1 MSKATACKDLAKAA
15 EVRLSRVS
23 HTHFSQRPFGEFR
36 CVRQPWPRKRLGAAP
51 SLRASFFLRSLRAI
65 GRRSIGRAGTRRSG
79 PGGAGREAR
88 RRAVPGSGARASGT
102 AGRARRR
109 RRERCLRSGG
119 SWRRRRCEPLSAGGD
134 GGGGARWR
142 DRVLRASRPPAV

>member
-1 MSKATACKDLAKAA
+1 M
-15 EVRLSRVS
+15 
-23 HTHFSQRPFGEFR
+23 
-36 CVRQPWPRKRLGAAP
+36 RQPRPRTRLGAAP
-51 SLRASFFLRSLRAI
+51 LLRARFFPRSLRAI
-65 GRRSIGRAGTRRSG
+65 GRRSTGRVGTRRPG

-102 AGRARRR
+102 AGRARRRR

-142 DRVLRASRPPAV
+142 DRVLRASRPPAG